1 MIDFESGLSSQIELL
16 DIDVTVKLSMVMRS
30 LKSMR
35 TYKID
40 LIEIDLSPTNWIFSD
55 ATHP

>member
-16 DIDVTVKLSMVMRS
+16 DIDVTVKLSMVVRS

-40 LIEIDLSPTNWIFSD
+40 LNEIDLSPTNWIFSD

>member
-16 DIDVTVKLSMVMRS
+16 DIDVTVKLSMVVRS

-35 TYKID
+35 AYKID
-40 LIEIDLSPTNWIFSD
+40 LNEIDLSPTNWIFSD

>member
-16 DIDVTVKLSMVMRS
+16 DIDVTVKLSMVVRS